1 MIHTITPQRK
11 NDQEPFEEAAPSQAA
26 PAVAR
31 EQVAAGALVVAA
43 ATMAGT
49 SLQNRF

>member
-1 MIHTITPQRK
+1 MELHRNKRMIRNLLK
-11 NDQEPFEEAAPSQAA
+11 EVAPSQAA
-26 PAVAR
+26 PAVAG
-31 EQVAAGALVVAA
+31 EQVAAGALVAAA